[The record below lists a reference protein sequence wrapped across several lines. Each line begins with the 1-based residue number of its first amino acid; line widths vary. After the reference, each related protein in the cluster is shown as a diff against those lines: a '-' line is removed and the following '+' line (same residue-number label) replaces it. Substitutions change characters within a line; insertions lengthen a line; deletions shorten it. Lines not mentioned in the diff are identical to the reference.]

1 MYQTILVPSDF
12 SECGETAWNH
22 AVQLAKVHNS
32 RIVVLYV
39 VEPVMS
45 HYGLV
50 GLIPGVKELE
60 EQHDIASRLKLK
72 ELVDHAEEQGLT
84 VEGKILTGKPSRCVL
99 DAAKDAGADLII
111 MGTHGRSGL
120 AHDNIGSTAE
130 RVVQK
135 SGVPVLVVHP
145 EHCD

>member
-12 SECGETAWNH
+12 SECGENAWAH
-22 AVQLAKVHNS
+22 SVQLAKLHGS

-60 EQHDIASRLKLK
+60 AQHDIASRLKLK
-72 ELVDHAEEQGLT
+72 ELVDQAEAQGLS
-84 VEGKILTGKPSRCVL
+84 VEGRIATGKPSLCVL
-99 DAAKDAGADLII
+99 EVAKDVGADLIV
-111 MGTHGRSGL
+111 MGTHGRAGL
-120 AHDNIGSTAE
+120 AREHIGSTAE
-130 RVVQK
+130 RVVRQ
-135 SGVPVLVVHP
+135 SCVPVLVVHP
-145 EHCD
+145 GT